1 MKSKSRD
8 REPVDIG
15 DSLPDAHYQSLSP
28 VATDRR
34 RQEETKSMR
43 SFFGSGTHEQ
53 ITEIPL
59 DRLDASPYQPRLTID
74 EDALN
79 ELKESI
85 RERGVITPILVRTS
99 NNGRYELIAGAR
111 RAEASRTLGRT
122 TIPAL
127 VRTYTDQ
134 DAEYLALIDN
144 IHRQD
149 LGVLEQARSFA
160 RLIERH
166 KLTHEDLAKQL
177 KCSRTRITR
186 MLKVLDLPP
195 EVQEMVYAPG
205 HDFGAL
211 HGELLASVKSPTKC
225 VRLAERLIQ
234 EKWSTR
240 RLEEEI
246 NRAPRVH
253 KGYESVVYEERP
265 DGFNLRISFRDNH
278 EYDISRSEQAIR
290 KALARLTQSKARAI
304 HTESELTTQ
313 SHELRAHSD
322 V

>member
-8 REPVDIG
+8 REPIDIG

-34 RQEETKSMR
+34 REEEAKSMR
-43 SFFGSGTHEQ
+43 NVFGAGTNER
-53 ITEIPL
+53 ITEIAL
-59 DRLDASPYQPRLTID
+59 DRVDASPYQPRLAID
-74 EDALN
+74 EEALN

-85 RERGVITPILVRTS
+85 RERGVINPILVRAG

-111 RAEASRTLGRT
+111 RAEASRTLGRA
-122 TIPAL
+122 TIPAI
-127 VRTYTDQ
+127 VRNYSDQ

-149 LGVLEQARSFA
+149 LGVLEQARSFS
-160 RLIERH
+160 RLIDRH
-166 KLTHEDLAKQL
+166 NLTHEDLAKQL
-177 KCSRTRITR
+177 KCSRARITR
-186 MLKVLDLPP
+186 MLKVLDLPQ
-195 EVQEMVYAPG
+195 EVQDLLYAPG

-211 HGELLASVKSPTKC
+211 HGELLAGVKSSEKC
-225 VRLAERLIQ
+225 FRLAQRLVQ

-246 NRAPRVH
+246 NRKPRVH

-265 DGFNLRISFRDNH
+265 DGFNLRISFRENH
-278 EYDISRSEQAIR
+278 EYDIARSEEAIR
-290 KALARLTQSKARAI
+290 KALARLSRIKTIPGQRDGA
-304 HTESELTTQ
+304 LTTET
-313 SHELRAHSD
+313 SE
-322 V
+322 VG

>member
-28 VATDRR
+28 VSADRR
-34 RQEETKSMR
+34 REEETKSMR
-43 SFFGSGTHEQ
+43 SFFGSGSSEQ
-53 ITEIPL
+53 VTEIPL
-59 DRLDASPYQPRLTID
+59 NRLDASPYQPRLAMN

-85 RERGVITPILVRTS
+85 RERGVITPILVRPLAE
-99 NNGRYELIAGAR
+99 GRYELIAGAR
-111 RAEASRTLGRT
+111 RAEASRAVGRT
-122 TIPAL
+122 IIPAI
-127 VRTYTDQ
+127 VRKYSDQ

-149 LGVLEQARSFA
+149 LGILEQARSFA

-166 KLTHEDLAKQL
+166 KLTHDDLAKQL
-177 KCSRTRITR
+177 KCSRTRITK
-186 MLKVLDLPP
+186 MLKVLELPK
-195 EVQEMVYAPG
+195 EVQELIYAPG
-205 HDFGAL
+205 QEFGAV
-211 HGELLASVKSPTKC
+211 HGELLAGVKSPTKC
-225 VRLAERLIQ
+225 VRLAERLVQ

-246 NRAPRVH
+246 NREPRVH

-278 EYDISRSEQAIR
+278 EYDIVRSEQALR
-290 KALARLTQSKARAI
+290 KALARLTQSKAGAV
-304 HTESELTTQ
+304 HKEEGLSVE
-313 SHELRAHSD
+313 SD
-322 V
+322 VEAHMDV

>member
-28 VATDRR
+28 TMTDRR
-34 RQEETKSMR
+34 REEEAKSMR
-43 SFFGSGTHEQ
+43 NVFGAGTSER
-53 ITEIPL
+53 IVEIQL
-59 DRLDASPYQPRLTID
+59 DHLDASPYQPRLAID
-74 EDALN
+74 EEALT

-85 RERGVITPILVRTS
+85 RERGVITPILVRATS
-99 NNGRYELIAGAR
+99 NGRYELIAGAR
-111 RAEASRTLGRT
+111 RAEASRALGRT
-122 TIPAL
+122 TIPAIA
-127 VRTYTDQ
+127 RTYSDQ

-166 KLTHEDLAKQL
+166 KLTHDDLAKQL
-177 KCSRTRITR
+177 KCSRARITR
-186 MLKVLDLPP
+186 MLKVLDLP
-195 EVQEMVYAPG
+195 QQIQDLIYSPG

-211 HGELLASVKSPTKC
+211 HGELLAGVKSPEKC
-225 VRLAERLIQ
+225 LRLAERLVQ

-246 NRAPRVH
+246 NRKPRVH

-278 EYDISRSEQAIR
+278 EYDITRSEHAIK
-290 KALARLTQSKARAI
+290 KALARL
-304 HTESELTTQ
+304 
-313 SHELRAHSD
+313 AHSKTSRIPGNTELAITTS
-322 V
+322 